1 MHYYTKCHQCE
12 LSCDLKMDEGGTFDV
27 DGTRAPQLSSAII
40 FSSFFNYLCAC
51 KICDVKDFYF
61 G

>member
-1 MHYYTKCHQCE
+1 
-12 LSCDLKMDEGGTFDV
+12 MDEGGTFDV